1 MDCHFPWSA
10 GLWEAENASS
20 FSRIA
25 MSHSTELPLP
35 PLKDVVTQLLET
47 PTSNDPIPWGLSV
60 SVEHLLILIYG
71 MLMTESSESIKLLR
85 ISQQPLTPSHSK
97 RELAY

>member
-20 FSRIA
+20 FSKIA

-71 MLMTESSESIKLLR
+71 MLIAEARGSIGLLTV
-85 ISQQPLTPSHSK
+85 SQ
-97 RELAY
+97 

>member
-10 GLWEAENASS
+10 GLWEAESASS

-25 MSHSTELPLP
+25 TSHSTELPLP
-35 PLKDVVTQLLET
+35 PLKDVITQLLET
-47 PTSNDPIPWGLSV
+47 PLSNDRIPWGLSV

-71 MLMTESSESIKLLR
+71 M
-85 ISQQPLTPSHSK
+85 
-97 RELAY
+97 